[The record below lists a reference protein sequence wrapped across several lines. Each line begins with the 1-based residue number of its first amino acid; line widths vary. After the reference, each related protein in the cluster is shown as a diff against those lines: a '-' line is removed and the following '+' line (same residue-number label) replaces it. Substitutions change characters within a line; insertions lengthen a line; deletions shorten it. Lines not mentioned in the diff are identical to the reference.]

1 MLLAH
6 SMDYIEN
13 SLVLSSELGDSG
25 AHNPVQSMD
34 DLRMTEKKQQA
45 REISGVAPNC
55 RISDA
60 ESTDCQKSA
69 GSLIERGLLRRYQWL

>member
-25 AHNPVQSMD
+25 AHNP
-34 DLRMTEKKQQA
+34 EKQQA
-45 REISGVAPNC
+45 
-55 RISDA
+55 
-60 ESTDCQKSA
+60 
-69 GSLIERGLLRRYQWL
+69 